1 MGISINGRQNKYSLK
16 KKLSDGP
23 SENMRLL
30 KNSNIAKVYIL
41 KWSQILIS
49 TARSSISGKP

>member
-1 MGISINGRQNKYSLK
+1 MGGKTNILLK

-30 KNSNIAKVYIL
+30 KNSNIAKVYIF